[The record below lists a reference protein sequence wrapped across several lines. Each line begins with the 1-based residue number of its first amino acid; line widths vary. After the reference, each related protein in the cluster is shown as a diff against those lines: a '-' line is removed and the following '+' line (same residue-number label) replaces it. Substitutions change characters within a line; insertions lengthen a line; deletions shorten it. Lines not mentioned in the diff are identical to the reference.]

1 MWISK
6 YGTRIID
13 TPKECS
19 DGINY
24 RYING
29 NQKNRKHC
37 RGYCDCDLH
46 RGCLTA
52 KMITQH
58 SCEEKK
64 CSKLFINMD
73 YESQDKRKEAKRNR
87 KIEQEI
93 ITDIIEK
100 SNNAISEEGMK
111 VIYAKRGLNGQWIL
125 GYVSI
130 AEYDI
135 TKIRTDIV
143 SYINEDIVMEDCK
156 FDFDTA
162 AKIIVNS

>member
-1 MWISK
+1 
-6 YGTRIID
+6 
-13 TPKECS
+13 
-19 DGINY
+19 
-24 RYING
+24 
-29 NQKNRKHC
+29 
-37 RGYCDCDLH
+37 
-46 RGCLTA
+46 
-52 KMITQH
+52 
-58 SCEEKK
+58 
-64 CSKLFINMD
+64 MD

-100 SNNAISEEGMK
+100 SNNAIREEGMK

-135 TKIRTDIV
+135 SKIRTDIV